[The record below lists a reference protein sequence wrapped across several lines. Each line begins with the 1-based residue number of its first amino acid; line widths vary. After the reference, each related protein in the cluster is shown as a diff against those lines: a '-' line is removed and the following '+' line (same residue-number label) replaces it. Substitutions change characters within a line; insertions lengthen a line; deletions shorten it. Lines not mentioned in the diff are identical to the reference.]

1 MCLMTHFI
9 VSQVRFLQSS
19 KVEKERRVRMAML
32 AWLNMNVY
40 WLEMANFKI

>member
-1 MCLMTHFI
+1 MFDDPFHCESSPI
-9 VSQVRFLQSS
+9 PQSS